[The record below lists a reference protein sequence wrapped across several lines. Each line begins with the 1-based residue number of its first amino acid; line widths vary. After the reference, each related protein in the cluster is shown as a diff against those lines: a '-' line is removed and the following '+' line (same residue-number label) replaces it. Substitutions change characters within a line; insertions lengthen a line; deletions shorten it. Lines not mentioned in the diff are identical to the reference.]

1 MMLKIAIDA
10 NEANVA
16 HRVGSNIYAYRLLCE
31 IEQQTRAVEQDAGS
45 LHQETKS
52 VIQWTVL
59 LSSPHVSD
67 FPAERE
73 GWKYQVVKPAK
84 LWTQWRLPLYLF
96 FHRKDFDGI
105 VSLGHYAPR
114 ISPIPSIMCV
124 LDLAFL
130 QFPQFFRKKDLY
142 QLTAWTAY
150 SVKQAKHVVTI
161 SEQTKQD
168 IVNQYGKDQK
178 DISIVYPAVDIRDE
192 KEQASEDPSALA
204 TFGLKEQEYLV
215 SIGTIQPRKNMI
227 NLIKA
232 YERWCEVEQQ
242 AGKAHPGKLVF
253 VGKAGWL
260 TKEFDDAVAA
270 SPQKSWL
277 IVTGFIS
284 EAAKFTLLRHARCS
298 VLVGFYEGFGI
309 PVIESLSMG
318 VIPVVANTGSLPEVA
333 GDFGVYVDPYNIDSM
348 ARGLAQAYEL
358 TQDQMKRSQM
368 RTRAA
373 SFSWEKS
380 GEKLLDVIHDV
391 FTKEEAI

>member
-31 IEQQTRAVEQDAGS
+31 IEEQTRGTSEDVGPVKQPHEPQ
-45 LHQETKS
+45 
-52 VIQWTVL
+52 IQWTVL
-59 LSSPHVSD
+59 LSSPPVTD
-67 FPAERE
+67 FPTERA

-96 FHRKDFDGI
+96 MNRKNFDGI

-114 ISPIPSIMCV
+114 MSPIPSIMCV

-150 SVKQAKHVVTI
+150 SVHQATHVVTI

-168 IVNQYGKDQK
+168 IINQYGKEQT

-192 KEQASEDPSALA
+192 KEEASEDPSALS
-204 TFGLKEQEYLV
+204 TFGLKAQEYLV

-232 YERWCEVEQQ
+232 YERWCDMEATE
-242 AGKAHPGKLVF
+242 GKPHPGKLVF
-253 VGKAGWL
+253 VGKPGWL
-260 TKEFDDAVAA
+260 TQEFDDAVAS

-298 VLVGFYEGFGI
+298 ILVGFYEGFGI

-318 VIPVVANTGSLPEVA
+318 VLPVVANTGSLPEVA

-348 ARGLAQAYEL
+348 ARGLAQAYEQP
-358 TQDQMKRSQM
+358 QDQMKRSQM

-380 GEKLLDVIHDV
+380 GEKLLDVIQDV
-391 FTKEEAI
+391 FAKDETV